1 MSTERFL
8 AVATASNEHAPILG
22 HVLLTFIPLL
32 CVRDKKR
39 KARGRRRA
47 ESRSLKEPVRV
58 CVWCALFFC
67 LMRSGEEMK
76 TMMTKGDGKRK
87 TKGGIDTRMSAASY
101 LPLTSAR
108 IWPSFATA
116 RHHLCQIWAW
126 GKRRSRL
133 FLVAFRELE
142 KRRRAQQPTRADCS
156 AAARSICR
164 ETAADGKE
172 ENGAV
177 RNRWCV
183 GVFAA
188 PSLSFVYGLLPFVL
202 VFKSAR
208 HRTAL
213 SGRKS
218 PVACNQGRCVCAFP
232 VRRLSAPTRSSPSD
246 IDTDPGRTSF
256 LGRKLPASRFGR
268 QTRRGRNASRLDLIR
283 HHRKKPKENKKA
295 ANQKETTTH
304 THHPPF
310 SFAHAARAAIF
321 TSNRS
326 LFKRIF
332 FSFSFMNYQRPL
344 LCFVFFFWIILY
356 IVYLYSF
363 LNIWWP
369 SGNVDCLCVGRGDA
383 AKKKKR
389 GRHAIPSPS
398 PITVSMACR
407 SRLKNHLKN
416 AMSDRKSH
424 AASNSLLLLSLS
436 LSLYT

>member
-67 LMRSGEEMK
+67 LMRSGKEMK

-304 THHPPF
+304 TPPAF
-310 SFAHAARAAIF
+310 LLRSRRARGYIYIEPFPFQENFLFLFFYELSKATPLFCFLLLDYSLRSIF
-321 TSNRS
+321 IF
-326 LFKRIF
+326 LFE
-332 FSFSFMNYQRPL
+332 
-344 LCFVFFFWIILY
+344 
-356 IVYLYSF
+356 YLMAERERRLSVC
-363 LNIWWP
+363 WARRR
-369 SGNVDCLCVGRGDA
+369 CQ
-383 AKKKKR
+383 KKN
-389 GRHAIPSPS
+389 AVA
-398 PITVSMACR
+398 TR
-407 SRLKNHLKN
+407 SRLPPP
-416 AMSDRKSH
+416 
-424 AASNSLLLLSLS
+424 SLFPWRVVVD
-436 LSLYT
+436 